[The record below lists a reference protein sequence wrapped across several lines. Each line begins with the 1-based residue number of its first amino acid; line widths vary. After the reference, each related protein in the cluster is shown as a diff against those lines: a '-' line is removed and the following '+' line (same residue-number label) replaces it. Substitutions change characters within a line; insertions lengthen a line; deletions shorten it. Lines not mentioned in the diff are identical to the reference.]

1 MGRMP
6 ALDVRSLISPAHCR
20 PRCEGV
26 IRYADGEV
34 QMLGVLLGVVLAG
47 SLVAL
52 ADVASSYES
61 ELRSFTR
68 AHWLRSVMVPVLGP
82 LLWTMYGRPR
92 IVKAPSAPSR
102 YLLENTATD
111 DNPAYIAYLDRLISA
126 RRHQAQ
132 D

>member
-1 MGRMP
+1 
-6 ALDVRSLISPAHCR
+6 
-20 PRCEGV
+20 
-26 IRYADGEV
+26 
-34 QMLGVLLGVVLAG
+34 MLGVFLGVVLLG

-82 LLWTMYGRPR
+82 VLWVMYGRPR
-92 IVKAPSAPSR
+92 IVRAPSAPSQ
-102 YLLENTATD
+102 YMLENTATD
-111 DNPAYIAYLDRLISA
+111 DNPAYIAYLGRLINA

>member
-1 MGRMP
+1 
-6 ALDVRSLISPAHCR
+6 
-20 PRCEGV
+20 
-26 IRYADGEV
+26 
-34 QMLGVLLGVVLAG
+34 MLGVLLGVVLAG

-68 AHWLRSVMVPVLGP
+68 GYWMRSVMVPVLGP
-82 LLWTMYGRPR
+82 LLWTMHGRPR

-111 DNPAYIAYLDRLISA
+111 DNPVFIAYLGRVIRA

>member
-6 ALDVRSLISPAHCR
+6 PLDVRSLISPAHR
-20 PRCEGV
+20 RARCKGV
-26 IRYADGEV
+26 IRYADVEV
-34 QMLGVLLGVVLAG
+34 QMLEVLLGVVLAG

-68 AHWLRSVMVPVLGP
+68 AHWMRSVMVPVLGP

-92 IVKAPSAPSR
+92 IVKAPPAPSR
-102 YLLENTATD
+102 YLLANTATD

>member
-1 MGRMP
+1 
-6 ALDVRSLISPAHCR
+6 
-20 PRCEGV
+20 
-26 IRYADGEV
+26 
-34 QMLGVLLGVVLAG
+34 MLGVFLGVVVAG

-61 ELRSFTR
+61 EMRSFTR
-68 AHWLRSVMVPVLGP
+68 AHWMRSVMVPVLGP

-92 IVKAPSAPSR
+92 FVRAPSAPSR

-111 DNPAYIAYLDRLISA
+111 DNPVFIAYLSRVIRA
-126 RRHQAQ
+126 RRRQAQ

>member
-6 ALDVRSLISPAHCR
+6 PLDVRSLISPAHYR
-20 PRCEGV
+20 ARCKGV
-26 IRYADGEV
+26 IGHADVEV

-68 AHWLRSVMVPVLGP
+68 AHWLRWVMVPVLGP

-92 IVKAPSAPSR
+92 IVKAPVGA
-102 YLLENTATD
+102 EQV
-111 DNPAYIAYLDRLISA
+111 PACEH
-126 RRHQAQ
+126 RHR
-132 D
+132 

>member
-1 MGRMP
+1 
-6 ALDVRSLISPAHCR
+6 
-20 PRCEGV
+20 
-26 IRYADGEV
+26 
-34 QMLGVLLGVVLAG
+34 MLGVLVGVVLAV

-61 ELRSFTR
+61 ELRSFNR
-68 AHWLRSVMVPVLGP
+68 AHWLRAVMVPVLGP
-82 LLWTMYGRPR
+82 VLWAMYGRPR
-92 IVKAPSAPSR
+92 LVRAPSAPSR

-111 DNPAYIAYLDRLISA
+111 DNPAYIAYLGRLINA

>member
-1 MGRMP
+1 
-6 ALDVRSLISPAHCR
+6 
-20 PRCEGV
+20 
-26 IRYADGEV
+26 
-34 QMLGVLLGVVLAG
+34 MLGWTLGIMLVS

-61 ELRSFTR
+61 ELRSFNRGHWMR
-68 AHWLRSVMVPVLGP
+68 AVMVPVLGP

-92 IVKAPSAPSR
+92 LVHAPSAPSR
-102 YLLENTATD
+102 YIIENTATD
-111 DNPAYIAYLDRLISA
+111 DNPAYIAYLDRVISS

>member
-1 MGRMP
+1 
-6 ALDVRSLISPAHCR
+6 
-20 PRCEGV
+20 
-26 IRYADGEV
+26 
-34 QMLGVLLGVVLAG
+34 MLGVLLGVVLAG

-111 DNPAYIAYLDRLISA
+111 DNPAYIAYLDLLISA

>member
-1 MGRMP
+1 MVGLLLII
-6 ALDVRSLISPAHCR
+6 ALV
-20 PRCEGV
+20 
-26 IRYADGEV
+26 
-34 QMLGVLLGVVLAG
+34 G

-61 ELRSFTR
+61 EMRSFTR

-82 LLWTMYGRPR
+82 LLWTLYGRPR
-92 IVKAPSAPSR
+92 IIRAPSAPSR

-111 DNPAYIAYLDRLISA
+111 DNPTYIAYLDRLLAA
-126 RRHQAQ
+126 RRHHSQ

>member
-1 MGRMP
+1 
-6 ALDVRSLISPAHCR
+6 
-20 PRCEGV
+20 
-26 IRYADGEV
+26 
-34 QMLGVLLGVVLAG
+34 MLGVILGVVLAG

-68 AHWLRSVMVPVLGP
+68 AHWMRSVMVPVLGP
-82 LLWTMYGRPR
+82 LLWTRYGRPR
-92 IVKAPSAPSR
+92 IVRAPSAPSR
-102 YLLENTATD
+102 YLIESTATD
-111 DNPAYIAYLDRLISA
+111 DNPDFIAYLGRVIRA

>member
-1 MGRMP
+1 
-6 ALDVRSLISPAHCR
+6 
-20 PRCEGV
+20 
-26 IRYADGEV
+26 
-34 QMLGVLLGVVLAG
+34 MLGLTLGIVLVG

-61 ELRSFTR
+61 ELRSSTR
-68 AHWLRSVMVPVLGP
+68 GHWLRAVMVPVLGP

-92 IVKAPSAPSR
+92 IVRAPSAPSR
-102 YLLENTATD
+102 YMLENTATD
-111 DNPAYIAYLDRLISA
+111 DNPAYIAHLDRVISA

>member
-1 MGRMP
+1 MVG
-6 ALDVRSLISPAHCR
+6 LLL
-20 PRCEGV
+20 V
-26 IRYADGEV
+26 I
-34 QMLGVLLGVVLAG
+34 VLVG

-61 ELRSFTR
+61 EMRSFTR

-82 LLWTMYGRPR
+82 LLWTLYGRPR
-92 IVKAPSAPSR
+92 IVQAPSAPSR

>member
-1 MGRMP
+1 
-6 ALDVRSLISPAHCR
+6 
-20 PRCEGV
+20 
-26 IRYADGEV
+26 
-34 QMLGVLLGVVLAG
+34 MLGVFLGVVLLG

-82 LLWTMYGRPR
+82 VLWVMYGRPR
-92 IVKAPSAPSR
+92 IVRAASAPSR
-102 YLLENTATD
+102 YMLENTATD
-111 DNPAYIAYLDRLISA
+111 DNPAYIAYLGRLINA